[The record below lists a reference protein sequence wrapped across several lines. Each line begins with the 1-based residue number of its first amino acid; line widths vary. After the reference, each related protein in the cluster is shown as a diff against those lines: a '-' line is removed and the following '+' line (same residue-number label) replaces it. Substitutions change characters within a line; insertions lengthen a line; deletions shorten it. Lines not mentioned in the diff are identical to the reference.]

1 MSDHDSVNTNNQ
13 DEVSPVAVPG
23 TGYSLMAEAWEL
35 ILDLLGGTR
44 TMREAGTKWLPQE
57 AKELDSDYAS
67 RLHRSILYNA
77 LKDTISKL
85 RNRPF
90 KVPVIVTD
98 LPDGLSYLEEDVDGM
113 GTTLSDFAK
122 GIIENLI
129 EFGIAH
135 IYVDHSNMAPD
146 DESSSTATNGKG
158 TSTARNRQASN
169 QTKDSTADS
178 IANITIQ
185 GEKDAG
191 ARVFFWNISPVDL
204 IGWQT
209 EVLNSVTNLTQI
221 RVQEAAIE
229 PNGDYDDIEVNY
241 INVFNKDGWEIH
253 QQDDENL
260 QKYNLVRSGPST
272 LGKIPL
278 ITIYADKTG
287 FLTADPPM
295 EDLAWLNLAHWQSY
309 SDQRNILKYSRFGL
323 LFGKGFPAK
332 QVEQG
337 SVAIGPQRMI
347 LTSTV
352 EADLRY
358 VEPTGK
364 GIEAGADDLEDIE
377 QKMRVLGNQP
387 MVKNVPVTATTD
399 RIDESRTVSQLQAW
413 VVSAERGILA
423 ALELAS
429 EWRKIDSPDTMQ
441 VDIFHDFEATV
452 LGGGDKE
459 LLLKMRESNQI
470 TGETL
475 LREEQR
481 RGVFSEDMDPE
492 EEAKAAA
499 DEDIANLEAAAN
511 LIDDDEIPDND
522 DDNDDDDD
530 DLLED
535 E

>member
-1 MSDHDSVNTNNQ
+1 MSDHESVNTNNQ
-13 DEVSPVAVPG
+13 DEVSPVAIPG
-23 TGYSLMAEAWEL
+23 TGYSQMAGAWEL

-57 AKELDSDYAS
+57 AQELNASYAS

-113 GTTLSDFAK
+113 GTTISEFAK
-122 GIIENLI
+122 SIIDHLI
-129 EFGIAH
+129 KFGIVH
-135 IYVDHSNMAPD
+135 IYVDHSNMAQGNDGNKPPSRHSQD
-146 DESSSTATNGKG
+146 SGQQVTDEA
-158 TSTARNRQASN
+158 
-169 QTKDSTADS
+169 

-191 ARVFFWNISPVDL
+191 ARVFFWIISPVNL

-209 EVLNSVTNLTQI
+209 ETLNNVTNLTQI
-221 RVQEAAIE
+221 RVQETAIE
-229 PNGDYDDIEVNY
+229 PNGDYDDIEINY
-241 INVFNKDGWEIH
+241 VNVFNKDSWEIH
-253 QQDDENL
+253 QQDSDKPEE
-260 QKYNLVRSGPST
+260 YVLVDSGPST

-287 FLTADPPM
+287 FMTADPPM

-309 SDQRNILKYSRFGL
+309 SDQRNILKFSRFGL

-332 QVEQG
+332 QVDAG
-337 SVAIGPQRMI
+337 GVVVGPQRMI
-347 LTSTV
+347 LTSATDA
-352 EADLRY
+352 ELKY

-423 ALELAS
+423 ALQLAS
-429 EWRKIDSPDTMQ
+429 EWRRIDPPETMK

-452 LGGGDKE
+452 LGGGDKD
-459 LLLKMRESNQI
+459 LLSKMREKGQI
-470 TGETL
+470 TNEL
-475 LREEQR
+475 MLREEQR

-492 EEAKAAA
+492 EEAKAVA
-499 DEDIANLEAAAN
+499 DEDIVNLEAATAS
-511 LIDDDEIPDND
+511 ID
-522 DDNDDDDD
+522 DDNDPLDDGNDLLDD

>member
-1 MSDHDSVNTNNQ
+1 MSDHGPVNTNQ
-13 DEVSPVAVPG
+13 TDEVSPVAVPG
-23 TGYSLMAEAWEL
+23 TSYSQMAEAWEL

-44 TMREAGTKWLPQE
+44 AMREAGIKWLPQE
-57 AKELDSDYAS
+57 AQELKDSYLA

-98 LPDGLSYLEEDVDGM
+98 MPEGLSYLEEDVDGM
-113 GTTLSDFAK
+113 GTTLSDFSK

-129 EFGIAH
+129 KFGKAH
-135 IYVDHSNMAPD
+135 IYVDHSDMSPSND
-146 DESSSTATNGKG
+146 GGES
-158 TSTARNRQASN
+158 TSRNRQDTNQQATDEAIAS
-169 QTKDSTADS
+169 
-178 IANITIQ
+178 ITIQ
-185 GEKDAG
+185 GEKDLG

-209 EVLNSVTNLTQI
+209 ETLNNVTNLTQI
-221 RVQEAAIE
+221 RVQETAVE

-241 INVFNKDGWEIH
+241 INVFNKDSWEIH
-253 QQDDENL
+253 QQDDDDPN
-260 QKYNLVRSGPST
+260 KYEVVAAGSST

-295 EDLAWLNLAHWQSY
+295 EDLAWLNLIHWQSY
-309 SDQRNILKYSRFGL
+309 SDQRNILAFSRFGL
-323 LFGKGFPAK
+323 LFGKGFPQKQIDAK
-332 QVEQG
+332 EGIV
-337 SVAIGPQRMI
+337 VGPKRMV
-347 LTSTV
+347 LTASIDA
-352 EADLRY
+352 ELKY

-364 GIEAGADDLEDIE
+364 GIEAGAADLEDIE

-387 MVKNVPVTATTD
+387 MVKNVAVTATTD

-413 VVSAERGILA
+413 VVAAERGILH

-429 EWRKIDSPDTMQ
+429 EWRKIDPPDSMQ

-452 LGGGDKE
+452 LGGGDRD

-499 DEDIANLEAAAN
+499 DEDIATLEAAAA
-511 LIDDDEIPDND
+511 LIDDDETP
-522 DDNDDDDD
+522 DDDDD
-530 DLLED
+530 DNNNGVNDDDDLLD
-535 E
+535 EE

>member
-1 MSDHDSVNTNNQ
+1 MSDHGNVNTKSG

-23 TGYSLMAEAWEL
+23 TGYAEMAEAWEL

-44 TMREAGTKWLPQE
+44 AMREAAQKWLPQE
-57 AKELDSDYAS
+57 SQEEDSSYIS

-90 KVPVIVTD
+90 KVPVVVTD
-98 LPDGLSYLEEDVDGM
+98 IPDGISYLKEDVDGM
-113 GTTLSDFAK
+113 GTTLSDFSK
-122 GIIENLI
+122 SIIENLI
-129 EFGIAH
+129 KFGKAH
-135 IYVDHSNMAPD
+135 IYVDHSDMSPSD
-146 DESSSTATNGKG
+146 DGAGST
-158 TSTARNRQASN
+158 SRNRQDSN
-169 QTKDSTADS
+169 QQATDEAIAEAIDST
-178 IANITIQ
+178 TIQ
-185 GEKDAG
+185 GEKDLG

-209 EVLNSVTNLTQI
+209 ETLNNVTNLTQI
-221 RVQEAAIE
+221 RVQETAIE
-229 PNGDYDDIEVNY
+229 PNGDYDDMKVNY
-241 INVFNKDGWEIH
+241 IDVFNKDSWEIH
-253 QQDDENL
+253 RQNPDKPEE
-260 QKYNLVRSGPST
+260 YNIVAAGPST

-287 FLTADPPM
+287 FMTADPPM
-295 EDLAWLNLAHWQSY
+295 EDLAWLNLAHWVSS

-323 LFGKGFPAK
+323 LFGKGFTPEQVKAK
-332 QVEQG
+332 EGV
-337 SVAIGPQRMI
+337 VVGPQRMV
-347 LTSTV
+347 LTTSET
-352 EADLRY
+352 ASLSY

-364 GIEAGADDLEDIE
+364 GLEAGEKDLADLED
-377 QKMRVLGNQP
+377 KMRVMGNQP
-387 MVKNVPVTATTD
+387 MVKNVAVTATTD

-413 VVSAERGILA
+413 VVAAERGILH

-429 EWRKIDSPDTMQ
+429 LWRKIEPPDTMQ

-452 LGGGDKE
+452 LGGGDKD

-499 DEDIANLEAAAN
+499 DEDIANLEAAAA
-511 LIDDDEIPDND
+511 LIDEEPIEDEPDDDDEPEE
-522 DDNDDDDD
+522 
-530 DLLED
+530 LE
-535 E
+535 EE

>member
-1 MSDHDSVNTNNQ
+1 MSDHEPVNTNQ
-13 DEVSPVAVPG
+13 TDQVSPVAVPG
-23 TGYSLMAEAWEL
+23 TGYAKMAEAWEL

-44 TMREAGTKWLPQE
+44 AMREAAKKWLPQE
-57 AKELDSDYAS
+57 AQELDTAYSS

-90 KVPVIVTD
+90 KVPVIITD

-129 EFGIAH
+129 KFGKAH
-135 IYVDHSNMAPD
+135 IYVDHSDMSPGD
-146 DESSSTATNGKG
+146 DGSGSGSGST
-158 TSTARNRQASN
+158 SRNRQDANQQATDEAIAS
-169 QTKDSTADS
+169 
-178 IANITIQ
+178 ITIQ

-209 EVLNSVTNLTQI
+209 EILNNVTNLTQI
-221 RVQEAAIE
+221 RVQETAIE
-229 PNGDYDDIEVNY
+229 PNGDYDDIAVKY
-241 INVFNKDGWEIH
+241 INVFNKDSWEVH
-253 QQDDENL
+253 QQDSEKPE
-260 QKYNLVRSGPST
+260 KYDAVAEGPLT

-309 SDQRNILKYSRFGL
+309 SDQRNILKFSRFGL
-323 LFGKGFPAK
+323 LFGKGFPQK
-332 QVEQG
+332 QVDAKDG
-337 SVAIGPQRMI
+337 VVVGPQRMI
-347 LTSTV
+347 LTSTPD
-352 EADLRY
+352 ADLKY

-364 GIEAGADDLEDIE
+364 GIEAGANDLEDIE

-387 MVKNVPVTATTD
+387 MVKNVAVTATTD

-413 VVSAERGILA
+413 VVAAERGILH
-423 ALELAS
+423 ALQLAS
-429 EWRKIDSPDTMQ
+429 EWRKIEPPDTMQ

-452 LGGGDKE
+452 LGGGDKD
-459 LLLKMRESNQI
+459 LLHKMRDKRQI
-470 TGETL
+470 TNEL
-475 LREEQR
+475 MLREEQR

-492 EEAKAAA
+492 AEAKAVA
-499 DEDIANLEAAAN
+499 DEEEDIASLEAAAN
-511 LIDDDEIPDND
+511 LIDDPDG
-522 DDNDDDDD
+522 DNNLDDD
-530 DLLED
+530 DLLDED

>member
-1 MSDHDSVNTNNQ
+1 MSDHGNVNTKSG

-23 TGYSLMAEAWEL
+23 TGYSQMAGAWEL

-44 TMREAGTKWLPQE
+44 TMREVAQKWLPQE
-57 AKELDSDYAS
+57 AQELDDSYVS

-90 KVPVIVTD
+90 KVPVVVTD
-98 LPDGLSYLEEDVDGM
+98 LPDSLSYLEEDVDGM

-129 EFGIAH
+129 KFGIAH
-135 IYVDHSNMAPD
+135 IYIDHSNMAPGD
-146 DESSSTATNGKG
+146 DGSE
-158 TSTARNRQASN
+158 STARNRQDSN
-169 QTKDSTADS
+169 QQKSNEDKAEDAS
-178 IANITIQ
+178 NITIQ

-191 ARVFFWNISPVDL
+191 ARVFFWDISPVDL

-209 EVLNSVTNLTQI
+209 EVLNNVTNLTQI
-221 RVQEAAIE
+221 RVQETDIE
-229 PNGDYDDIEVNY
+229 PVDDYDDVEVKY
-241 INVFNKDGWEIH
+241 INVFNKDSWEIH
-253 QQDDENL
+253 QQNPDKPEE
-260 QKYNLVRSGPST
+260 YNVVAAGPST

-323 LFGKGFPAK
+323 LFGKGFPQK
-332 QVEQG
+332 QVDAKDG
-337 SVAIGPQRMI
+337 VVVGPQRMI
-347 LTSTV
+347 LTSTI
-352 EADLRY
+352 EAELKY

-364 GIEAGADDLEDIE
+364 GIEAGAADLEDIE

-387 MVKNVPVTATTD
+387 MVKNVAVTATTD

-413 VVSAERGILA
+413 VVAAERGILA
-423 ALELAS
+423 ALVLAS
-429 EWRKIDSPDTMQ
+429 KWRKIDAPDTMQ

-452 LGGGDKE
+452 LGGGDKD
-459 LLLKMRESNQI
+459 LLLKMREANQI

-481 RGVFSEDMDPE
+481 RGVFSEDLDPE
-492 EEAKAAA
+492 EEAKAAGEEDIESLTNFA
-499 DEDIANLEAAAN
+499 DDEDDNN
-511 LIDDDEIPDND
+511 SPDDILNDND
-522 DDNDDDDD
+522 DDE
-530 DLLED
+530 LED
-535 E
+535 

>member
-1 MSDHDSVNTNNQ
+1 MLDHGNVNTKSG
-13 DEVSPVAVPG
+13 DEVSPVAIPG
-23 TGYSLMAEAWEL
+23 TGYAEMAEAWEL

-44 TMREAGTKWLPQE
+44 TMRKAAQKWLPQE
-57 AKELDSDYAS
+57 AQEEDASYIS

-98 LPDGLSYLEEDVDGM
+98 IPDGISYLEDDVDGM
-113 GTTLSDFAK
+113 GTTLSDFSK
-122 GIIENLI
+122 SIIENLI
-129 EFGIAH
+129 KFGKAH
-135 IYVDHSNMAPD
+135 IYVDHSDMSPSD
-146 DESSSTATNGKG
+146 DGSGST
-158 TSTARNRQASN
+158 SRNRQDSSQRATDAN
-169 QTKDSTADS
+169 QQATDEDKAEA

-185 GEKDAG
+185 GEKDLG

-209 EVLNSVTNLTQI
+209 ETLNNVTNLTQI
-221 RVQEAAIE
+221 RVQETAIE

-241 INVFNKDGWEIH
+241 INVFNKDSWEIH
-253 QQDDENL
+253 QQNPGKPEE
-260 QKYNLVRSGPST
+260 YNIVAAGSST

-287 FLTADPPM
+287 FLTANPPM
-295 EDLAWLNLAHWQSY
+295 EDLAWLNLAHWVSS

-323 LFGKGFPAK
+323 LFGKGFTPEQVKAK
-332 QVEQG
+332 EGV
-337 SVAIGPQRMI
+337 VVGPQRMV
-347 LTSTV
+347 LTTSET
-352 EADLRY
+352 ASLSY

-364 GIEAGADDLEDIE
+364 GLEAGEKDLADLED
-377 QKMRVLGNQP
+377 KMRVLGNQP
-387 MVKNVPVTATTD
+387 MVKNVAVTATTD

-413 VVSAERGILA
+413 VVAAERGILH

-429 EWRKIDSPDTMQ
+429 LWRKIEPPETMQ

-452 LGGGDKE
+452 LGGGDKD

-499 DEDIANLEAAAN
+499 DEDIATLEAAAN
-511 LIDDDEIPDND
+511 LVDEPDGDDE
-522 DDNDDDDD
+522 
-530 DLLED
+530 LEEELEED
-535 E
+535 

>member
-1 MSDHDSVNTNNQ
+1 MSDHGPVNTNQ
-13 DEVSPVAVPG
+13 TDEVSPVAVPG
-23 TGYSLMAEAWEL
+23 TGYSQMAEAWEL

-44 TMREAGTKWLPQE
+44 AMREAAKKWLPQE
-57 AKELDSDYAS
+57 AQELDDSYFS

-129 EFGIAH
+129 KFGKAH
-135 IYVDHSNMAPD
+135 IYVDHSNMAPGD
-146 DESSSTATNGKG
+146 DGSE
-158 TSTARNRQASN
+158 STARNRQDSN
-169 QTKDSTADS
+169 QQTSGQSTGDTAAS

-209 EVLNSVTNLTQI
+209 ETLNNVTNLTQI
-221 RVQEAAIE
+221 RVQETAIE
-229 PNGDYDDIEVNY
+229 PNGDYDDMEVKY
-241 INVFNKDGWEIH
+241 INVFNKDSWEIWR
-253 QQDDENL
+253 QDDDDPN
-260 QKYNLVRSGPST
+260 KYDIVGAGPST

-309 SDQRNILKYSRFGL
+309 SDQRNILKYSRFAL
-323 LFGKGFPAK
+323 LFGRGIPKK
-332 QVEQG
+332 QIDAADGV
-337 SVAIGPQRMI
+337 VVGPMRAI
-347 LTSTV
+347 LTESETA
-352 EADLRY
+352 ELMY
-358 VEPTGK
+358 VEPAGK
-364 GIEAGADDLEDIE
+364 GIEAGENDLADLEK
-377 QKMRVLGNQP
+377 KMQVLGNQP
-387 MVKNVPVTATTD
+387 MVKNVAVTATTD

-413 VVSAERGILA
+413 VVAAERGLLH

-429 EWRKIDSPDTMQ
+429 EWRKIDPPETMQ

-452 LGGGDKE
+452 LGGGDKD
-459 LLLKMRESNQI
+459 LLHKMRDKRQI
-470 TGETL
+470 TNEL
-475 LREEQR
+475 MLREEQR

-492 EEAKAAA
+492 AEAKAVA
-499 DEDIANLEAAAN
+499 DEEEDIANLEAAAA
-511 LIDDDEIPDND
+511 LIDDEEPL
-522 DDNDDDDD
+522 DDDD
-530 DLLED
+530 DLLD
-535 E
+535 EE